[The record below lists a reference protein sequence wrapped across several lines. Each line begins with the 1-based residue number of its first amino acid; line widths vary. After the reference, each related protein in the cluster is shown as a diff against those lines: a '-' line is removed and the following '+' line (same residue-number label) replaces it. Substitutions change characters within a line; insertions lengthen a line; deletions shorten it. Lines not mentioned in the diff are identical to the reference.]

1 MPGDKAMQLAAL
13 SLVVADGTFNK
24 HLVTAKAIQY
34 VVYSKKNK
42 GGHWVMLLLTP
53 APRQQGQAAP
63 ACSRPT
69 AHTSRLQRQKVL
81 GKPRQELVRWL
92 DPVTR

>member
-34 VVYSKKNK
+34 VVYSKQK
-42 GGHWVMLLLTP
+42 GGGGAL
-53 APRQQGQAAP
+53 GSAAAH
-63 ACSRPT
+63 AC
-69 AHTSRLQRQKVL
+69 TSST
-81 GKPRQELVRWL
+81 GTSCTCMFP
-92 DPVTR
+92 PHCSH